1 MYLNRKTLRG
11 NLEDLLRKEEMMWS
25 KVEVFKRLRWA
36 VARWKKS
43 HKNSQ
48 LLKKHAYFQ

>member
-25 KVEVFKRLRWA
+25 RVEVFKRLRWA
-36 VARWKKS
+36 IAQVEKKS
-43 HKNSQ
+43 
-48 LLKKHAYFQ
+48 